1 MQTPTLHDVIGL
13 LERRY
18 PPTWAEEWDAVGLVC
33 GHADRPVKR
42 ILFAI
47 DPVPEVVEEA
57 IATKV
62 DLLVTHHPLLLQPVH
77 SVAPTTWKGRVVHDL
92 IAADVALY
100 CAHTNADVAPGGVND
115 ALAELLS
122 LRDVRVIS
130 PSLLVDAAKAGAG
143 LGRWG
148 RLPVP
153 MTLGDLSLA
162 LAKVLPAT
170 AAPPRVAGSSDTG
183 VERVGVCGGA
193 GDSLV
198 PAAEELDLDVF
209 ITADLRHHAV
219 IECVLRSRLALI
231 DAGHWASEWPWLPAA
246 AARLVADAEATGTT
260 VEVAVSHQVTDPW
273 VALM

>member
-1 MQTPTLHDVIGL
+1 VQTLTLQDVIGL

-18 PPTWAEEWDAVGLVC
+18 PPAWAEEWDAVGLVC
-33 GHADRPVKR
+33 GHLDRPVKR
-42 ILFAI
+42 VLFAI

-57 IATKV
+57 ISTKV

-92 IAADVALY
+92 IGAEVALY

-115 ALAELLS
+115 VFAELLS
-122 LRDVRVIS
+122 LQDIRVIS
-130 PSLLVDAAKAGAG
+130 PSPDSVAAEAGAG

-148 RLPVP
+148 RLPSP
-153 MTLGDLSLA
+153 MTLGEFSKAVTRA
-162 LAKVLPAT
+162 LPTT
-170 AAPPRVAGSSDTG
+170 AAPVRVAGSADTP

-193 GDSLV
+193 GDSLLV
-198 PAAEELDLDVF
+198 AAEEFNLDVF
-209 ITADLRHHAV
+209 VTADLRHHAV
-219 IECVLRSRLALI
+219 IESALRSKMALI

-246 AARLVADAEATGTT
+246 AARLVADAEAAGTT

-273 VALM
+273 V